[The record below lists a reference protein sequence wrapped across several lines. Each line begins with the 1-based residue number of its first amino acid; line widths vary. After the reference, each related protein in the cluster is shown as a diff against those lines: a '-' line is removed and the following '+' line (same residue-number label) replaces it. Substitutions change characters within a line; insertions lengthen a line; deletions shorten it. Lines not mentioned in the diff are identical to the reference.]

1 MKKTEV
7 TQIIGNTW
15 VKPYLQQN
23 KKLLWLTVVLGV
35 MTFFAAAALMFTSG
49 YLISKS
55 ATRPYNILMVYVPI
69 VLVRAFGI
77 SRPVFK
83 YLERMTSH
91 NFVLKIL
98 SKMRVR
104 LFKNLETQAVTL
116 KSRFTTGNLLG
127 VLADDLEHIQD
138 LYLRSIFP
146 SVTALVLYILIII
159 ALGFFSIPFA
169 LLMLLLLFVLVILVP
184 LVSLLVNRKRLLEMK
199 EVRNGLYQT
208 LTDAVMGVS
217 DWKMSG
223 RQGDF
228 LKSYEAQEQAQDE
241 IEHRMEQFNRWRNFS
256 FQVLVGIL
264 TLLMIWFASF
274 NVEAET
280 FGAVWIAAFVL
291 VVFPL
296 AEAFAPVSEALSH
309 IPNYS
314 NSLKRLNTIEAT
326 SGESEESDGTVLA
339 HLKAASSLTL
349 KMKDVSF
356 SYHGADNRV
365 LTKIHVTFQPG
376 EKVAILGKSGSGKST
391 MAKLLLGAEVPSS
404 GSVTMN
410 EVEVSTIREDM
421 SAFVAVL
428 QQKPH
433 LFNTTVMN
441 NIRLGNTKAS
451 DEEVIEAAK
460 QVQMHDYIMSLPN
473 GYQTSM
479 HELGERFSGGERQRI
494 ALARILLQKTPIV
507 LLDEPT
513 VGLDPITERRL
524 LETIFD
530 SLHDKTVIWITHH
543 LVGVEQVDRILF
555 IEQGDIEMEGSH
567 FELLAS
573 QERYANLYN
582 LDCPISN

>member
-208 LTDAVMGVS
+208 LTDAVMGVN

-274 NVEAET
+274 NVEAGT

>member
-23 KKLLWLTVVLGV
+23 KKLLWLTVILGV
-35 MTFFAAAALMFTSG
+35 LTFFAAAALMFTSG

-83 YLERMTSH
+83 YIERMTSH

-146 SVTALVLYILIII
+146 SVTALVLYALIII

-169 LLMLLLLFVLVILVP
+169 LLMLVLLFVLVILVP

-199 EVRNGLYQT
+199 EVKHGLYQT

-228 LKSYEAQEQAQDE
+228 LKSYESQEQAQDE
-241 IEHRMEQFNRWRNFS
+241 LERRMEQFNRWRNFI
-256 FQVLVGIL
+256 FQVMVGIL

-274 NVEAET
+274 NVEAGT

-309 IPNYS
+309 MPNYS

-326 SGESEESDGTVLA
+326 SGESGESDATVLA
-339 HLKAASSLTL
+339 NLKSASSLTL
-349 KMKDVSF
+349 KMNDVSF
-356 SYHGADNRV
+356 SYHGAENRV
-365 LTKIHVTFQPG
+365 LSNIHVTFQPG

-421 SAFVAVL
+421 SSFVAVL

-479 HELGERFSGGERQRI
+479 HELGDRFSGGERQRI
-494 ALARILLQKTPIV
+494 ALARILLQNTPIV

-513 VGLDPITERRL
+513 VGLDPITERKL
-524 LETIFD
+524 LETIFN
-530 SLHDKTVIWITHH
+530 SLHEKTVIWITHH

-573 QERYANLYN
+573 DVRYANLYN